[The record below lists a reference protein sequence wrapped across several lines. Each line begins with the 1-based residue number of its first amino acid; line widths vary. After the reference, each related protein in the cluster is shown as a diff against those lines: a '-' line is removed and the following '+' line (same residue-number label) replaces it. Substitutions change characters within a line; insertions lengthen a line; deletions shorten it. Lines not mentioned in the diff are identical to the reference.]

1 MKTLKVLSCIGFL
14 LVAGSG
20 AQAVSPEARGTAM
33 GGAYSPFAQGPQGM
47 WWNPAALP
55 DTAGLG
61 LLKAGVMV
69 GVGLDAGNNVLKMS
83 EIPTTVSGVLSG
95 DQAEINSLVGKI
107 QANKDHVW
115 NAAIDGVGGA
125 ALCVKGIG
133 ISVFPQVRLSAD
145 RVTPDLV
152 KYGLEY
158 TNISNGSVPM
168 LLGAASGAKTAYNFG
183 GSLESSTYTEIGIG
197 YGMELPKWVPGIG
210 LSAGADVKYY
220 LGSQYT
226 RSVASQ
232 RFDLNVAANNGGF
245 REYAESKKGSGLGF
259 DLGVHASLAGMAKG
273 SIVLKNIGSQI
284 KWTGVTGQRDTISAP
299 GALPVAGNLMNLSG
313 VTRAPV
319 AGEVTQKM
327 PMVLLVGVGGSIP
340 LVGTSAAI
348 ELETNATKDEIRPDE
363 KARMRVGLE
372 QKIAVLAIRAGYV
385 TKTGASPAAVS
396 LGVGL
401 GALGSGIDLACGMA
415 TNQKSMQVSLSGG
428 VSF

>member
-1 MKTLKVLSCIGFL
+1 MKMLKVLSSIGFL

-20 AQAVSPEARGTAM
+20 AMAVSPEARGTAM

-61 LLKAGVMV
+61 LLKAGVMI
-69 GVGLDAGNNVLKMS
+69 GVGMDAGNNVLKMA
-83 EIPTTVSGVLSG
+83 EIPGTVSGVLSG
-95 DQAEINSLVGKI
+95 NQADINSLVGKI
-107 QANKDHVW
+107 RANPDHVW

-133 ISVFPQVRLSAD
+133 VSVFPQVKLSAD

-152 KYGLEY
+152 EY
-158 TNISNGSVPM
+158 ALQYTKVSNGTINLPIN
-168 LLGAASGAKTAYNFG
+168 LLKPSYDFG
-183 GSLESSTYTEIGIG
+183 GTIEQTTYYEIGLG
-197 YGMELPKWVPGIG
+197 YGMELPKWVPGIA

-220 LGSQYT
+220 LGASYMHST
-226 RSVASQ
+226 ASQ
-232 RFDLNVAANNGGF
+232 LVTLVPPSSTGYN
-245 REYAESKKGSGLGF
+245 EYSESNAGSGLGF

-284 KWTGVTGQRDTISAP
+284 KWTGVTGDRRS
-299 GALPVAGNLMNLSG
+299 LMNVGGILSPDTARTIHTTG
-313 VTRAPV
+313 
-319 AGEVTQKM
+319 GEVTQKM
-327 PMVLLVGVGGSIP
+327 PMVLLVGVGGTIP
-340 LVGTSAAI
+340 IVGTSAAI
-348 ELETNATKDEIRPDE
+348 ELETNATKDTVRPNE
-363 KARMRVGLE
+363 KARMRIGLE
-372 QKIAVLAIRAGYV
+372 QTIAVLAIRAGYV
-385 TKTGASPAAVS
+385 TKTGASPSAIS